1 MTTKP
6 PKFDAAFLDEK
17 RKQLMA
23 LRQEIRN
30 SMDSREREEG
40 SINKEAGAQAREL
53 EDDAQKL
60 TMLENDGNLVSRGAE
75 HLSRVERALKKL
87 DEGTY
92 GLSDVSGAP
101 IPKERLD
108 AMPDAVN
115 TMEEQRASE
124 TNLTP

>member
-1 MTTKP
+1 MTSKP
-6 PKFDAAFLDEK
+6 PRFDAAFLAEK
-17 RKQLMA
+17 RRQLMA
-23 LRQEIRN
+23 LRQEIKN

-60 TMLENDGNLVSRGAE
+60 AMLETDGNLVSRGAE

-92 GLSDVSGAP
+92 GLSDASGAP

-115 TMEEQRASE
+115 TIEEQRASE
-124 TNLTP
+124 QR